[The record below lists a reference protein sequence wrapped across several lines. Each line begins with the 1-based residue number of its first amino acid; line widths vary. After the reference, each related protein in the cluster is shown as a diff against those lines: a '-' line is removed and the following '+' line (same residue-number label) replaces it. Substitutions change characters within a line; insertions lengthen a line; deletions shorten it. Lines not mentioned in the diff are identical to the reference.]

1 MMNKVNALAKRLA
14 QIRNEQ
20 KLSRAELAEKIG
32 VVPETIA
39 RYERGDREPRSGELR
54 KLASA
59 LGVSVAYL
67 MGETERFDIDT
78 NSKAIDNKFVPVY
91 PIPVFDI
98 SDFREGYP
106 VDEQAKGV
114 TYVTQA
120 LMGPVDDGQ
129 PPFALSPSRW
139 SLLESE
145 GISDAHQIAVNP
157 AMPFENGKLCFIR
170 YNGVPMVRRVYRDPD
185 GSWSLQSDLP
195 PITASPES
203 VEFIGRVRGAIL
215 DVE

>member
-1 MMNKVNALAKRLA
+1 MSLGARIEA
-14 QIRNEQ
+14 IRKEK
-20 KLSRAELAEKIG
+20 KLSRPKLAEMMNVAPNSVWRWESG
-32 VVPETIA
+32 E
-39 RYERGDREPRSGELR
+39 REPEVETLR
-54 KLASA
+54 KLASV

-67 MGETERFDIDT
+67 MGEGEHPRVNT
-78 NSKAIDNKFVPVY
+78 NGNAIDNEVIPVY

-106 VDEQAKGV
+106 VKEQAKGV
-114 TYVTQA
+114 TYFTQA

-203 VEFIGRVRGAIL
+203 VEFLGRVRGAIL